1 MPRGIQWGKQ
11 HIENVEVT
19 WYILKIQQVL
29 PRGITDGRELLM
41 IGDQGNPTSGIQ
53 QTPTKSFSIS
63 LVSGSTSMISW
74 SRAET

>member
-1 MPRGIQWGKQ
+1 MPRGIQWGK
-11 HIENVEVT
+11 HIENVEIT

-29 PRGITDGRELLM
+29 PSGITDSRELL
-41 IGDQGNPTSGIQ
+41 IVGDQGNPTSGIH
-53 QTPTKSFSIS
+53 QTLTKSFSIS